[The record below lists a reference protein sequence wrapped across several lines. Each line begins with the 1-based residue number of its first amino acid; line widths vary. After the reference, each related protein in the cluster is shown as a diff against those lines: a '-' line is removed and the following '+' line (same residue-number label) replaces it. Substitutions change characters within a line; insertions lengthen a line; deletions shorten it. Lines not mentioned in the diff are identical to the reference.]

1 MPIVTFT
8 YKGQS
13 FKVVGTRK
21 VGESWEHCV
30 KCIGTG
36 EYKWKADNWMEK
48 ITALAMEVLK

>member
-21 VGESWEHCV
+21 VGESWDHCV
-30 KCIGTG
+30 KCIDTG
-36 EYKWKADNWMEK
+36 KYKWKADNWMK
-48 ITALAMEVLK
+48 KVTALGMEVIK